1 MLYVVYQRLGKAEIR
16 NDAGFV
22 VTGGTSGC
30 HNDIHR

>member
-1 MLYVVYQRLGKAEIR
+1 MLYEVSQRSRKAEIR

-30 HNDIHR
+30 HNDIHW